1 MHATRGGET
10 GEGTGEQTERTGGN
24 NNKENNGAKQNDK
37 THREGER
44 SEENAQGKGGGG
56 GRRNFSHESM
66 FSVPNF
72 QKKNDPSN
80 IRVRNVCCF
89 FLRVGPV
96 YPPMM
101 FQRRFWNWGMQKTN
115 DFNET
120 IFHEKTKCARSSR
133 FGLGFRG
140 KHFLVRA
147 RIILNMVD
155 KKCELCSWNY
165 FCLLGE
171 RGKGNYSTACG
182 VPTQTRCLVWAR
194 CWFDA
199 GIRGAKQLFEQSA
212 RSTCR
217 PPLARK
223 MASNLKDSPRDDPDS
238 NGNQTALIQTKDK
251 TSDA

>member
-1 MHATRGGET
+1 MTKYAVK
-10 GEGTGEQTERTGGN
+10 N
-24 NNKENNGAKQNDK
+24 
-37 THREGER
+37 
-44 SEENAQGKGGGG
+44 
-56 GRRNFSHESM
+56 
-66 FSVPNF
+66 
-72 QKKNDPSN
+72 KKNDPSN

-101 FQRRFWNWGMQKTN
+101 FQRRFGNWGMQKTN

-140 KHFLVRA
+140 KHFLVHA

-212 RSTCR
+212 RKLFKKNFQYFSAFSKAFLKNLDFLKIRTKITTFPNCR
-217 PPLARK
+217 TPVVHQGLVE
-223 MASNLKDSPRDDPDS
+223 
-238 NGNQTALIQTKDK
+238 QT
-251 TSDA
+251 S